1 MCHVY
6 PLLVALRLGFEPKR
20 LRGSEPRVLP
30 ITLTENGG
38 LRENRTP
45 YVRRR
50 VIYSHR
56 ARHALQPVAVER
68 VERSVSAYEAGE
80 LPLLHTAVVA
90 IPGIEP
96 DYPGLQS
103 GAFPLC

>member
-1 MCHVY
+1 MLSAKDSKLDQQVQS
-6 PLLVALRLGFEPKR
+6 LLCYR
-20 LRGSEPRVLP
+20 

-45 YVRRR
+45 CVRRR
-50 VIYSHR
+50 VVYSHR
-56 ARHALQPVAVER
+56 ARHALQPVAETGFEPVIQDYETC
-68 VERSVSAYEAGE
+68 VIPFHYSAK
-80 LPLLHTAVVA
+80 VA

-103 GAFPLC
+103 GALPLC